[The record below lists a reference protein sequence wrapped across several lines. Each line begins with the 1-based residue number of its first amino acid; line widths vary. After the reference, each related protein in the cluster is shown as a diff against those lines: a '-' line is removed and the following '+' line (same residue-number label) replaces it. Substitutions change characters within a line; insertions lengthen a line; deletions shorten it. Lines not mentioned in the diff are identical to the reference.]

1 MILMIAIGISL
12 HNFPEGMAVF
22 LGSIKVRIKEH
33 DEQKISWSRRSNNI
47 LTGHSQ
53 RIININ
59 CCLLDFISQG
69 MRVGVNLALA
79 IALHNIP
86 EVQIL

>member
-1 MILMIAIGISL
+1 M

-22 LGSIKVRIKEH
+22 LGSIKVKDH
-33 DEQKISWSRRSNNI
+33 DEQTKIQRAC
-47 LTGHSQ
+47 Q
-53 RIININ
+53 RINTIL
-59 CCLLDFISQG
+59 CLLDSASQG

-86 EVQIL
+86 EVQIP